1 MSDEA
6 TSSLFN
12 IAVATIFAREFL
24 EGSLI
29 IGNYRTAI
37 IKQEDD
43 DEETKKE
50 KLKNVTYAAAFATF
64 VAVLVILA
72 VAIPLGILSNELD
85 ERYVE
90 IIEGVSKVVGA
101 IAILQLSLKIPMW
114 LGCYAKVPL
123 LPWRKHISLWC
134 NGSFEEKKTAKEVGI
149 TMKEIRFNVAWNIW
163 REVAECGVFLIPFFL
178 GSNAK
183 SIPLSALVG
192 IAIALFLGIMI
203 YIANFRMKSKFWV
216 AFFMAGLMLFLS
228 VGLFVGGL
236 HEFEEVAGETR
247 DVYVIENPNLSSKK
261 LPMAIF
267 VPFGYSSS
275 RTVLQICSFWLWLA
289 FGCLLHFIKW
299 RKTIAARANAE
310 FERGE
315 EMVDEEK
322 AVEISREETSSE
334 EDNAVKENE
343 HDVTA

>member
-1 MSDEA
+1 MSDDA
-6 TSSLFN
+6 SSSLFN

-50 KLKNVTYAAAFATF
+50 KLKNVNYAAAFATF

-123 LPWRKHISLWC
+123 LPWKKHISMWC
-134 NGSFEEKKTAKEVGI
+134 NGSFDEKKTEKDVGI

-178 GSNAK
+178 GGSAK

-216 AFFMAGLMLFLS
+216 AFFMSGLMLFLS

-261 LPMAIF
+261 LPMAIL

-275 RTVLQICSFWLWLA
+275 RTVLQICSFWLWLS

-299 RKTIAARANAE
+299 RQTKTARANAE
-310 FERGE
+310 FDQGE
-315 EMVDEEK
+315 EVHDEEK
-322 AVEISREETSSE
+322 AVNNTREETSSE
-334 EDNAVKENE
+334 EDNTAKENDQ
-343 HDVTA
+343 DVTA